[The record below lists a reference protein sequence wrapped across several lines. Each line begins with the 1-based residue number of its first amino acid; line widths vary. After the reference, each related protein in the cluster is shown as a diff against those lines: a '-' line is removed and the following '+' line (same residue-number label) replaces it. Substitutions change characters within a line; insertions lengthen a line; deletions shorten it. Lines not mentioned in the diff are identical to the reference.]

1 MVRWKRDVLMGIA
14 ILIFCAIAFMSTFS
28 MSVGTMAKIKLAQ
41 PGVYLR
47 GWIEIFAAL
56 AVLLIV
62 NAVRKKDDTK
72 LVPMFQLQT
81 IVTLVLLAAYI
92 YLMDKIG
99 FLVSTALFTTLIVL
113 YYSWEAGKFKNE
125 DGNIKKGAALY
136 KSIAFYVVISLVVA
150 VATQYVFSELL
161 NVNLPTWKF

>member
-14 ILIFCAIAFMSTFS
+14 VLIFCAVAFVSTFS
-28 MSVGTMAKIKLAQ
+28 MPVGTMAKIKLAQ

-62 NAVRKKDDTK
+62 NAVRKKDETK
-72 LVPMFQLQT
+72 MVPMFQVQT
-81 IVTLVLLAAYI
+81 IVTLVLVAAYI

-99 FLVSTALFTTLIVL
+99 FLVSTSLFTIIIVL
-113 YYSWEAGKFKNE
+113 YYSWVAGKFKDE

-136 KSIAFYVVISLVVA
+136 KSIAIYVVISLVVA
-150 VATQYVFSELL
+150 VATQFIFSELL
-161 NVNLPTWKF
+161 NVNLPKWKL